1 MVFGVNDGMLD
12 GGASANMLKTRN
24 VETYIIYHIGIFAGI
39 DISQKRV
46 ISTRVLSLM
55 YVSVLLLSLRVFFC
69 QQLKKKDL

>member
-39 DISQKRV
+39 DISQNRV

>member
-12 GGASANMLKTRN
+12 GGAFANMLKTRN